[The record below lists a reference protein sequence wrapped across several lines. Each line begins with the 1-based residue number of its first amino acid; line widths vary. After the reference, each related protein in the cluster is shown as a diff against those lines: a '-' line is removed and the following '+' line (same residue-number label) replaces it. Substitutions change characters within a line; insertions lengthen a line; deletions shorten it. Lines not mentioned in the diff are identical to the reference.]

1 MEVDAQVTAEDVYL
15 ETERMVL
22 RRLTMDDA
30 DNLFGLDSDP
40 EVMRYLTGGI
50 PHTRQFIVGKALRH
64 YLSYYDRFDEF
75 GFWGAIEKSTGDFMG
90 WFNCRPFEENP
101 EETELGYR
109 LKKATWTRGFAVEG
123 YRSP

>member
-1 MEVDAQVTAEDVYL
+1 MAQDVYL

-30 DNLFGLDSDP
+30 DNLFGLDSDL

-50 PHTRQFIVGKALRH
+50 PHTREFIVGKALPH
-64 YLSYYDRFDEF
+64 YLSYYNGFDEF
-75 GFWGAIEKSTGDFMG
+75 GFWGAIEKSTGDFIG
-90 WFNCRPFEENP
+90 WFHFRPFEENP

-109 LKKATWTRGFAVEG
+109 LKKTAWARGFAVEG
-123 YRSP
+123 DRSP